1 MRLIVGAV
9 VMPLVVFWLVVAV
22 GAVLIVLR
30 KRKAGGWVLLGAGIW
45 LLVISTPFLP
55 GELVAGL
62 EKGVKPLDT
71 NSIIPLEKHVDIIVL
86 GAGHSDDPNLPAN
99 NQLSLNALGR
109 LCEGIRLHRMIA
121 GSKLVCSGYGGKLKK
136 SQARILA
143 NAAMVLGVDST
154 DLLLSDK
161 PENTFQEAR
170 EYKRLFGTD
179 HQLIVVTDA
188 IHLKRALL
196 LFRGMGLNAIG
207 APTNHLIKHGTGRSS
222 TWWFPSSGNIG
233 RMESAVHEIIGLWVA
248 KIEINR
254 SSSK

>member
-1 MRLIVGAV
+1 
-9 VMPLVVFWLVVAV
+9 
-22 GAVLIVLR
+22 
-30 KRKAGGWVLLGAGIW
+30 
-45 LLVISTPFLP
+45 
-55 GELVAGL
+55 
-62 EKGVKPLDT
+62 
-71 NSIIPLEKHVDIIVL
+71 
-86 GAGHSDDPNLPAN
+86 
-99 NQLSLNALGR
+99 
-109 LCEGIRLHRMIA
+109 
-121 GSKLVCSGYGGKLKK
+121 LVCSGYSGKLKK